1 MHLLLFSDPVK
12 RREKGGM
19 RDERRKKLGVMIK
32 LSTITE
38 RKKLLNEELDRIIAV
53 IKRGYKPEKIILF
66 GSLADGKV
74 HEWSDIDLLIV
85 KKTRKRPIERCL
97 EVCRLIRPKIGID
110 LFIYTPEEYERLVNE
125 RFSFLI
131 NILKMGK
138 VLYEKRI

>member
-1 MHLLLFSDPVK
+1 MKLF
-12 RREKGGM
+12 
-19 RDERRKKLGVMIK
+19 
-32 LSTITE
+32 TITE
-38 RKKLLNEELDRIIAV
+38 RKKLLDEELNRIIEV
-53 IKRGYKPEKIILF
+53 IKRDYEPERVILF
-66 GSLADGKV
+66 GSLADGRV

-110 LFIYTPEEYERLVNE
+110 LFIYTPEEYERLINE

-138 VLYEKRI
+138 ILYEKRI